1 MLDNRDKEV
10 QYVATNRFFPRF
22 TSILFGL
29 AALALGGSALAAEPV
44 QPSAR
49 KTIGW
54 RLTTATVVEGGRA
67 FETRQGLYVP
77 DYSVKAAAE
86 AISDG
91 TPIRKGW
98 FTFKGT
104 VFSPANDRP
113 GQKAGRWYL
122 QGGWKI
128 SALDADPKE
137 ANALYSSS
145 RVEGELSAETDVNPA
160 DHPGASLEGKV
171 VITGNQAAG
180 RWTTGIGSFTGS
192 AGLEGSLIIDVEQR
206 PDLNRPKKPVTPRQ

>member
-1 MLDNRDKEV
+1 M
-10 QYVATNRFFPRF
+10 
-22 TSILFGL
+22 LFGL
-29 AALALGGSALAAEPV
+29 AVLVIGGSALAAEPV
-44 QPSAR
+44 RPITR

-54 RLTTATVVEGGRA
+54 KLTSATVVEGGRA
-67 FETRQGLYVP
+67 FETRQGMYVP

-86 AISDG
+86 AVSDA

-104 VFSPANDRP
+104 VFSPKNDRP

-145 RVEGELSAETDVNPA
+145 RVEGELKAETDFNPA
-160 DHPGASLEGKV
+160 DQPGASLEATV

-180 RWTTGIGSFTGS
+180 RWTTGTGSFSGT
-192 AGLEGSLIIDVEQR
+192 AGLEGILTIDVDQR
-206 PDLNRPKKPVTPRQ
+206 PDLNQPKKPATTRK